1 MPSKIYFSIPYARN
15 EKYFVGRQDTLDAIN
30 KKFDKEQKIYHLTL
44 HGIGGIGKTQVAI
57 ELAHRWRNDFPGCSI
72 FWVHATSVDRL
83 EEGLWGI
90 LKALGVKP
98 SAETNVRNV
107 VEQWL
112 RDKNNGKWLAI
123 VDNVDSEDILN
134 QGSRPEEFELL
145 SCLPHVEHGRILF
158 TTRYRHIALKLSQND
173 NIRLDHM
180 SSLEALEL
188 LKKCL
193 GDQYDEAE
201 RADADKLLEELSNIP
216 LAIAQAAA
224 FIQQNEIPIEEYLD
238 IYNESDESQTQ
249 LLEREIKNLGI
260 ADSETPKSVLRTS
273 EVSFSRIKADGKP
286 GPLAMEFISLMS
298 CLDRQEIPRFLLQ
311 DFMPKERKMNV
322 TYALGL
328 LRNYSL
334 IMDTETKNF
343 YMHRL
348 VQLSMRKW
356 LEKQG
361 TLDNYR
367 EAALSL
373 LTETFPDG
381 SFPTWKECMALIVH
395 ADTVLELTADTKN
408 LSARAKLLQNCANF
422 QNGRGQYAAAELK
435 LTEVVK
441 LRTELVG
448 EDNTETL
455 RAKDQLAW
463 TLRNQAKNDKALEL
477 AKQTLA
483 KKQQIF
489 GEKSAEA
496 LTTSHIVS
504 TITADRGKHFEA
516 EKIDRANWE
525 DRTDLLGPEHLDTLR
540 SAANLS
546 LELWQLG
553 RFVEAEELAREALES
568 RSRLLGPEHPDTLE
582 IQGTLGF
589 ILEIQTKYEE
599 AEQLKSE
606 MLEIRERIYG
616 NDHPDTADS
625 CHDMG
630 WILHQ
635 MGKYSAAEPFYDRA
649 LKAKERLLGET
660 HWKTLTTMCNFPVF
674 YCDKGEYVEAERR
687 SKRLIAVFKRVQG
700 PKHPQTLDAT
710 GGLAVIL
717 RHQDKL
723 VEAAAAARTSID
735 GRNVVLGPDHPWTLP
750 PVAHWGYILTLQG
763 EHEKGEKVIR
773 DALAGLE
780 KVMGSVSSN
789 VCISLVF
796 LSKNLLRQASGPEDP
811 KLEESEQLARRAL
824 EGRKK
829 LLGKEHPYT
838 YKTMFHIARVVF
850 ARGGFED
857 AVDLGSEALLGMA
870 ISLGAEHPDV
880 EGCDEELRSMK
891 AKLAEVKEEKEHD
904 EEI

>member
-1 MPSKIYFSIPYARN
+1 M
-15 EKYFVGRQDTLDAIN
+15 L
-30 KKFDKEQKIYHLTL
+30 
-44 HGIGGIGKTQVAI
+44 
-57 ELAHRWRNDFPGCSI
+57 
-72 FWVHATSVDRL
+72 
-83 EEGLWGI
+83 GI
-90 LKALGVKP
+90 LKAIGFES
-98 SAETNVRNV
+98 SADINVHNV

-112 RDKNNGKWLAI
+112 RNKNNGRWLI
-123 VDNVDSEDILN
+123 VVDNVDSEDVLN
-134 QGSRPEEFELL
+134 QGSSSENFELL

-180 SSLEALEL
+180 SSQEALDL
-188 LKKCL
+188 LKRCL
-193 GDQYDEAE
+193 GDQYDESE
-201 RADADKLLEELSNIP
+201 RADAEELLEELSNIP

-224 FIQQNEIPIEEYLD
+224 FIQQNEIPISEYLE
-238 IYNESDESQTQ
+238 IYEESDESQTQ

-273 EVSFSRIKADGKP
+273 EVSFSRIKADGKS

-298 CLDRQEIPRFLLQ
+298 CLDRQEIPRALLQ
-311 DFMPKERKMNV
+311 ELMPKERKMNV
-322 TYALGL
+322 TNALGL

-334 IMDTETKNF
+334 IMDTEMKNF
-343 YMHRL
+343 SMHRL
-348 VQLSMRKW
+348 VQKSMRKW

-361 TLDNYR
+361 TLDKYR

-373 LTETFPDG
+373 LAETFPDG
-381 SFPTWKECMALIVH
+381 SFPTWKDCMALIVH
-395 ADTVLELTADTKN
+395 ADTVLELTADTEN
-408 LSARAKLLQNCANF
+408 LSARSKLLQNCANF

-463 TLRNQAKNDKALEL
+463 TLRSQAKNDRALEL

-483 KKQQIF
+483 KKQEIF

-496 LTTSHIVS
+496 LTTSHIVAM
-504 TITADRGKHFEA
+504 ITADRGQHSEA
-516 EKIDRANWE
+516 EKIDRVNWE
-525 DRTDLLGPEHLDTLR
+525 ARTELLGPEHPDTLR
-540 SAANLS
+540 SAAHLA
-546 LELWQLG
+546 LELWELG
-553 RFVEAEELAREALES
+553 KFSEAEELARETLES
-568 RSRLLGPEHPDTLE
+568 RTQLLGPEHPDTLE

-589 ILEIQTKYEE
+589 ILEIQTRYEE

-616 NDHPDTADS
+616 EDHPDTADS

-635 MGKYSAAEPFYDRA
+635 MGRYSAAEPFYDRA

-674 YCDKGEYVEAERR
+674 YCDKGEYTEAEKR

-700 PKHPQTLDAT
+700 PNHPQTLDAT

-723 VEAAAAARTSID
+723 VEAAAAAKKSID

-763 EHEKGEKVIR
+763 KHEEGEKVIR
-773 DALAGLE
+773 DALSGLE
-780 KVMGSVSSN
+780 KTMGSVSSN
-789 VCISLVF
+789 VCIALVF
-796 LSKNLLRQASGPEDP
+796 LSKNLLRQASVPDDP
-811 KLEESEQLARRAL
+811 KLEESEKLASRAL
-824 EGRKK
+824 EARKK
-829 LLGKEHPYT
+829 LLGKDHPYT
-838 YKTMFHIARVVF
+838 YKTMFHLARVAF
-850 ARGGFED
+850 ARGRFEE
-857 AVDLGSEALLGMA
+857 AVDSGSNALLGMA
-870 ISLGAEHPDV
+870 ATLGAEHPDV
-880 EGCDEELRSMK
+880 EGCDEELRNMK
-891 AKLAEVKEEKEHD
+891 TKLGQVQGVKEHD
-904 EEI
+904 EEM